1 MKLKELYKRLENK
14 DFFKNLKKLDKDLF
28 LISVFCFLSKNEKES
43 DKITFNFYSPIK
55 KKFFSSDYP
64 FFEIKEL
71 EEKEISEKA
80 LSLDKLKI
88 DLEDLWEK
96 IENIS
101 KEKKPIKAICFL
113 TSDGW
118 KIRIFYE
125 GLELKKVDIN
135 QEGDIIKIEDNNL
148 KDSFSLKRN

>member
-1 MKLKELYKRLENK
+1 MKLKELHKRLENK
-14 DFFKNLKKLDKDLF
+14 DFFRNLKNLDKDLF

-43 DKITFNFYSPIK
+43 DKITFNFYSPLK

-71 EEKEISEKA
+71 EEKEINEKP

-88 DLEDLWEK
+88 DIEDLWEK
-96 IENIS
+96 VESIS
-101 KEKKPIKAICFL
+101 KEKKPLKAICFL
-113 TSDGW
+113 VADGW

-125 GLELKKVDIN
+125 DLKLKKVDISP
-135 QEGDIIKIEDNNL
+135 QGDIIKVEDNNL
-148 KDSFSLKRN
+148 KDSFSLKRD